1 MIKQDLNQ
9 SYQMKQSS
17 HDIMNKLTVKNGRV
31 YVMKNADDTSYSKML
46 EKGDTY
52 KVANYAL
59 IKLAAL
65 KDDKQASFQYW
76 TLNGMIY
83 SYDRTIFFS
92 SWCDAD
98 FEAVYAKKEVTVK
111 PTAFIS
117 DNVHEFGFETTDVN
131 LHKITFNCAF
141 YIPEN
146 VEYVSTGIIFS
157 TQKENIQDLTS
168 VKVSETSLTNLPP
181 MTAVSTAKENQLCK
195 KANNQVLMSLTGMK
209 NGVSRYARTFLIYKE
224 QNKCKVTFSEGIAEI
239 ITSAAQ

>member
-52 KVANYAL
+52 KVTNYAL

-224 QNKCKVTFSEGIAEI
+224 QNKCKVTFSEGIAGI

>member
-181 MTAVSTAKENQLCK
+181 MTAVSTAKENR
-195 KANNQVLMSLTGMK
+195 AV
-209 NGVSRYARTFLIYKE
+209 
-224 QNKCKVTFSEGIAEI
+224 
-239 ITSAAQ
+239 